1 MSKNIVEKIL
11 AEHLVEGKLEKG
23 EEISIK
29 IDQTLTQ
36 DATGT
41 MAYLAFEA
49 LDIPKVKT
57 ELSVSYIDH
66 NTLQTGF
73 ENADDHLFLQTVAE
87 KYGIY
92 CSKPG
97 NGICHKLHV
106 ERFAIP
112 GKTLLGADSH
122 TPTTGALGSIA
133 IGAGGLDVALAMAGE
148 SFSLTVPEVIKV
160 QLEGTLNPGVSAKD
174 VSLYLLSQVGVKG
187 GVNKIM
193 EYSGEGIKNFSIPER
208 GTMTNM
214 GAEMGLTTSIF
225 PSDEV
230 TKDYMKSQGREEDWV
245 ELKADQD
252 AQYDQIIK
260 INLDQLQPLLAKPHM
275 PDLVD
280 KVENFK
286 DKKIDQVFIGSCTN
300 ASYVDIARA
309 AKILKGKKV
318 HKEVSLCVAPGSK
331 QVFEMIIRDG
341 ILNDLVSAGARILES
356 ACGPC
361 VGIGQSPKSGAV
373 SLRTSNRNFLGRSGT
388 KDAGIYLVS
397 PETAAA
403 SAVKGYFDTAEG
415 LEILNG
421 VIETEDYIL
430 DDSLIIK
437 PSDEEVEVVKGPNI
451 GDMPIK
457 EELKDK
463 LECEIVMKTEDNI
476 TTDDIM
482 PAGAKILPLRSNIPK
497 ISEYVYSVIDEDF
510 VNRAK
515 KAEKSVIVGGE
526 NYGQGSSRE
535 HAAIA
540 PMYLGVQ
547 AVVAKSFARIHK
559 KNLINFGIIPL
570 VFENKEDYDTINR
583 GDTIKINNLIK
594 QIMNETV
601 EAETQAKKINLKLEV
616 SEIDRKVLK
625 AGGKL
630 NYIKNKNQ

>member
-415 LEILNG
+415 LDILNG

-457 EELKDK
+457 EDLKDK

>member
-457 EELKDK
+457 EDLKDK

-540 PMYLGVQ
+540 PMYLGIQ

>member
-1 MSKNIVEKIL
+1 MSKNIVGKIL

-193 EYSGEGIKNFSIPER
+193 EYSGKGIKNFSIPER

-415 LEILNG
+415 LDILNG

-457 EELKDK
+457 EDLKDK

>member
-193 EYSGEGIKNFSIPER
+193 EYSGKGIKNFSIPER

-260 INLDQLQPLLAKPHM
+260 VNLDQLQPLLAKPHT

-415 LEILNG
+415 LDILNG

-457 EELKDK
+457 EDLKDK

>member
-540 PMYLGVQ
+540 PMYLGIQ

>member
-1 MSKNIVEKIL
+1 MGKNIVEKIL
-11 AEHLVEGKLEKG
+11 GNHLVEGSLDKG

-41 MAYLAFEA
+41 MSYLAFET
-49 LDIPKVKT
+49 LNIPKVKT
-57 ELSVSYIDH
+57 ETSVSYIDH

-73 ENADDHLFLQTVAE
+73 ENADDHVFLQTVAE

-92 CSKPG
+92 CSKAG

-122 TPTTGALGSIA
+122 TPTSGAVGSIA

-148 SFSLTVPEVIKV
+148 AFSLTVPKVINV
-160 QLEGTLNPGVSAKD
+160 QLEGTLKPGVSAKD
-174 VSLYLLSQVGVKG
+174 VSLYLLSKVGVKG

-193 EYSGEGIKNFSIPER
+193 EYSGEGIKGFSIPER

-214 GAEMGLTTSIF
+214 GAEMGLTTSVF
-225 PSDEV
+225 PSDEI
-230 TKDYMKSQGREEDWV
+230 TKEYMKAQGREEEWV
-245 ELKADQD
+245 ELKADED
-252 AQYDQIIK
+252 AKYDEVIRV
-260 INLDQLQPLLAKPHM
+260 NLNELQPLLAKPHM

-280 KVENFK
+280 KVENYK

-318 HKEVSLCVAPGSK
+318 HRNVSLCVAPGSK

-361 VGIGQSPKSGAV
+361 VGIGQAPKSGAV

-403 SAVKGYFDTAEG
+403 SAVKGYFDTAED
-415 LEILNG
+415 LEILNN
-421 VIETEDYIL
+421 VKETEDYIL
-430 DDSLIIK
+430 DDSMIIK
-437 PSDEEVEVVKGPNI
+437 PSSEDVEVVKGPNI
-451 GDMPIK
+451 GEMPIK
-457 EELKDK
+457 EELQN
-463 LECEIVMKTEDNI
+463 EMNCEVVIKTEDNI

-497 ISEYVYSVIDEDF
+497 ISEYVFSVIDEGF
-510 VNRAK
+510 VERAK
-515 KAEKSVIVGGE
+515 KAGKSVIVGGE

-540 PMYLGVQ
+540 PMYLGIQ

-570 VFENKEDYDTINR
+570 TFERKEDYDNIKQ
-583 GDTIKINNLIK
+583 GDFLKIKNLK
-594 QIMNETV
+594 EQIMNDQV
-601 EAETQAKKINLKLEV
+601 EAEFEENKVSLKLEL
-616 SEIDRKVLK
+616 SEKDRLVLK
-625 AGGKL
+625 EGGKL
-630 NYIKNKNQ
+630 NFIRNKNR